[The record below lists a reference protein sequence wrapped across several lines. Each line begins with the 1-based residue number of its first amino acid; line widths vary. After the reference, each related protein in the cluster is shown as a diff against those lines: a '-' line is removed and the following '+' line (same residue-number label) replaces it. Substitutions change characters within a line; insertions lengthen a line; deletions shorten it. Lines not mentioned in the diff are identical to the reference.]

1 MSDDGARE
9 LVARR
14 IQAYRN
20 GEDPELTA
28 LLEILW
34 RELYAQIP
42 RLTRSRAK
50 DDQHRVLEKH
60 LQALG
65 LPKSADLQYVV
76 GPLLW
81 FAREKGVIPPAQPAG
96 ADADPWTLDEKRH
109 AAVGAALGE
118 GLVAYGDWM
127 RDALKTVLFEQQ

>member
-1 MSDDGARE
+1 MTDIEETVR
-9 LVARR
+9 RR

-28 LLEILW
+28 LLEVLW
-34 RELYAQIP
+34 SELYAQIP
-42 RLTRSRAK
+42 RLTRSKAK

-76 GPLLW
+76 GPVLW
-81 FAREKGVIPPAQPAG
+81 FARERGVIPPAQPAG
-96 ADADPWTLDEKRH
+96 ADAEAWTLDAARH
-109 AAVGAALGE
+109 EAVRAVLGE

-127 RDALKTVLFEQQ
+127 RDALKSVLFEQQ